1 MVIIVSFFTVSKI
14 KMITLDTTAIN
25 KITELYVEENNSE
38 IKGLRIFVQGG
49 GCSGFQYGFTWDTSI
64 NEDDFVFDVKDNIK
78 LLVDGMSSQ
87 YLEGTTVKYKK
98 GLGGESFVMENP
110 NVTTKCGCGS
120 SFGV

>member
-1 MVIIVSFFTVSKI
+1 MV
-14 KMITLDTTAIN
+14 TLDDSA
-25 KITELYVEENNSE
+25 KIQIVNLYKEENNSD

-64 NEDDFVFDVKDNIK
+64 NEDDFVFDVQDDIK
-78 LLVDGMSSQ
+78 LLIDSMSSQ

-98 GLGGESFVMENP
+98 ELGGESFVMENP